1 MSSRTHKKL
10 YEELSGSKDSLVSV
24 KPPKN
29 TKSRGYEPN
38 KSGFNDSMDRLK
50 PQILDRARSRSIS
63 DSDIFGIIESANV
76 VSGIKDVF
84 AVSPS
89 SELRNTELDSIK
101 ASPEQFAKLRQIA
114 KNLPDGSRKQLEK
127 LLKELDEQ

>member
-1 MSSRTHKKL
+1 MSSRAHKKL
-10 YEELSGSKDSLVSV
+10 YEELSGSKDFLVSV
-24 KPPKN
+24 KPPKGA
-29 TKSRGYEPN
+29 KRGGYEPN
-38 KSGFNDSMDRLK
+38 KSGFNDSMDRLR
-50 PQILDRARSRSIS
+50 PQILDRARSRPIS
-63 DSDIFGIIESANV
+63 DSDIFGIIEGANV

-89 SELRNTELDSIK
+89 SELRNTELNSIK

-114 KNLPDGSRKQLEK
+114 KNLPDGSRKQLEE

>member
-1 MSSRTHKKL
+1 MSSRAHKKL

-24 KPPKN
+24 KPPKSA
-29 TKSRGYEPN
+29 KSRGYEPN

-50 PQILDRARSRSIS
+50 PQILDRARSRPIS
-63 DSDIFGIIESANV
+63 DSDISGIIESANV

-89 SELRNTELDSIK
+89 SELRNTELNSIK

-114 KNLPDGSRKQLEK
+114 KNLPDGSRKQLEE